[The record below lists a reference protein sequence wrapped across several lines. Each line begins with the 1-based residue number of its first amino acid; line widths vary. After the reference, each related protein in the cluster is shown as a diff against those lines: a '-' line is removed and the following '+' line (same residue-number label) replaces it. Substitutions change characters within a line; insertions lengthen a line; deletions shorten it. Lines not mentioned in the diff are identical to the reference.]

1 MKGYGII
8 KEIKGGIVMRDVAI
22 VLGMFSIILSVLLGL
37 FILAVKIS
45 FFLIGIAWWILCSV
59 IKGLFWLGMTLKYR
73 MSV

>member
-45 FFLIGIAWWILCSV
+45 FF
-59 IKGLFWLGMTLKYR
+59 
-73 MSV
+73 